1 MACIKE
7 KMGHDNGKIFMTVKG
22 LDLKR
27 FQKGTIDDFQSNYFT
42 VLLLE
47 KKCGK

>member
-7 KMGHDNGKIFMTVKG
+7 KMGHDNGKIFMRVKG

-27 FQKGTIDDFQSNYFT
+27 FQKEILDDSQSYYFT

-47 KKCGK
+47 KKFGK